1 MKLRQRML
9 LGYAIP
15 IVLAF
20 VVAGIAH
27 FAAMRTA
34 DDFAQIDYNDSLIA
48 LNRIAMLAAV
58 DNETGF
64 RGFVITGKEDFLE
77 PLINGRRE
85 FNGAVAQLRE
95 KLRSESDRGA
105 RWNAI
110 DSLMN
115 RRIVPWQ
122 DSIIALR
129 RTGTDSAVSAA
140 NAMIAAGAEKALM
153 DDLRTRIVEL
163 QVSRDSLRQA
173 ARQEGD
179 DALVAISEIVFIGAG
194 VGAIV
199 SIIASLLISGRIVRL
214 INEAVNAISSS
225 SAQIAATV
233 TEHERTATHQAAAVN
248 EATATMDELA
258 ASSRQSSEQADSIST
273 AARQSLQLA
282 EGGTEAVRQ
291 TLDSMEMLKDRVGS
305 IAEQILRL
313 SEHTSQIG
321 NITNLVSDLA
331 NQTNLLALNAAVEAA
346 RAGEHGKGFAVVAVE
361 IRKLADQS
369 KKSAERIN
377 ALVLDIQKSTNS
389 TVMATE
395 EGTKTVDE
403 GMRLA
408 HQTGEAFDTSS
419 TSINTTFESVQ
430 QITLNMKQQAAA
442 IKQVVEAMGSI
453 NVGAKE
459 TATGISQ
466 TKVGVQT
473 LVEAAQK
480 LKAVVE

>member
-1 MKLRQRML
+1 ML
-9 LGYAIP
+9 LGYAVP
-15 IVLAF
+15 ILLTF
-20 VVAGIAH
+20 LVAGLAH
-27 FAAMRTA
+27 YAATRSVE
-34 DDFAQIDYNDSLIA
+34 DVAQIDYNDSLIT
-48 LNRIAMLAAV
+48 LNRAVLQSMLN
-58 DNETGF
+58 NETGF
-64 RGFVITGKEDFLE
+64 RGFVITGRDEFLE
-77 PLINGRRE
+77 PLTEGRHEFEDAMGKIHAKLASEHARE
-85 FNGAVAQLRE
+85 AEERWSAIETLMR
-95 KLRSESDRGA
+95 RS
-105 RWNAI
+105 
-110 DSLMN
+110 
-115 RRIVPWQ
+115 IVPWQ
-122 DSIIALR
+122 DSLIALR
-129 RTGTDSAVSAA
+129 RLGTDSALRIVSGLV
-140 NAMIAAGAEKALM
+140 AAGTEKKMM
-153 DDLRTRIVEL
+153 DDARARIEELRA
-163 QVSRDSLRQA
+163 SRDAVRQI
-173 ARQEGD
+173 ARAEGRD
-179 DALVAISEIVFIGAG
+179 TLMSISEIVFIGAG
-194 VGAIV
+194 IATIM
-199 SIIASLLISGRIVRL
+199 SLLASLLISGRIVRL
-214 INEAVNAISSS
+214 INEAVNAITSS
-225 SAQIAATV
+225 SAEIAATV
-233 TEHERTATHQAAAVN
+233 GEHERTATHQAAAVN

-408 HQTGEAFDTSS
+408 HKTGEAFDTSS
-419 TSINTTFESVQ
+419 ASINSTFESVQ

-459 TATGISQ
+459 TASGISQ
-466 TKVGVQT
+466 TKIGVQT

-480 LKAVVE
+480 LKAVVG